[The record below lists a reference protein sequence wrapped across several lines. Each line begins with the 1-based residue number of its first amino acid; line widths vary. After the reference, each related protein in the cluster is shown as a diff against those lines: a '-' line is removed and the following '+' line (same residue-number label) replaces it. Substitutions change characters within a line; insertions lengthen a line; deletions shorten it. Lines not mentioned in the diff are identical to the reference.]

1 MCGRYR
7 RTTQEEELAR
17 LYHIP
22 IPFKND
28 VAGFGMRERA
38 VGDFVDPHAVTLE
51 VKHALAEV
59 GIAGRVAFL
68 RDDERA
74 RGVVRFEHDQL
85 AGVVVV
91 GEGARWSWHGNV
103 KCGCRIH
110 SPKR

>member
-1 MCGRYR
+1 MTGFPKSVESASIASAEVSK
-7 RTTQEEELAR
+7 TMFA
-17 LYHIP
+17 
-22 IPFKND
+22 
-28 VAGFGMRERA
+28 AFGMRERA

-59 GIAGRVAFL
+59 GIAGRVDFL